1 MHPIAAG
8 ARLTIDL
15 NALVANYCYLADL
28 CAPAACGAAIKADAY
43 GLGLERVLQSLLE
56 AGCETFF
63 VATLQEGID
72 ARQYARE
79 LGYQPILYILEGPRE
94 DTLNYFRDFELR
106 PVLNSVHQV
115 ELWAQLSD
123 KYAAAIHVD
132 TGMHRLGMLISEF
145 ENLDLAGCDITLL
158 MSHLACGDE
167 RENPANGQQ
176 LDLMCHTFAAHSTI
190 PRSFAHSA
198 GILLGDRYHADL
210 CRPGIGL
217 YGGNPFIDGD
227 NPMQPVVRLEGRII
241 HAHWQ
246 EAGTRVGYGASY
258 VCSQRSLLAT
268 AGIGYADGLPKSLGS
283 KGLAYF
289 KGQACDI
296 VGKISMD
303 LTIVDVTTVADQIQE
318 GDWLEFIG
326 DQMSVDEVAR
336 RSERLSYEILTRL
349 GTRAERI
356 YLSGS

>member
-1 MHPIAAG
+1 MRPIAAG

-15 NALVANYCYLADL
+15 NALVANYRYLAAL
-28 CAPAACGAAIKADAY
+28 CAPAECGAAIKADAY
-43 GLGLERVLQSLLE
+43 GLGLERVLQNLLE

-72 ARQYARE
+72 ARRYAHA
-79 LGYQPILYILEGPRE
+79 LGYQPILYILEGPRA
-94 DTLNYFRDFELR
+94 DTLNYFRDLELC

-115 ELWAQLSD
+115 ELWAELPE
-123 KYAAAIHVD
+123 KHAAAIHVD
-132 TGMHRLGMLISEF
+132 TGMQRLGMLISEF
-145 ENLDLAGCDITLL
+145 ESLDLAGLNINLL

-167 RENPANGQQ
+167 RENPANAQQ
-176 LDLMCHTFAAHSTI
+176 LELMCRTFAAHSDI
-190 PRSFAHSA
+190 PKSFAHSA
-198 GILLGDRYHADL
+198 GILLGDKYHADL

-217 YGGNPFIDGD
+217 YGGNPFADGD
-227 NPMQPVVRLEGRII
+227 NPMQAVVQLEGRII
-241 HAHWQ
+241 HAHWH

-258 VCSQRSLLAT
+258 ICPQRSLLAT
-268 AGIGYADGLPKSLGS
+268 AAVGYADGLPKSLGNR
-283 KGLAYF
+283 GLAYF
-289 KGQACDI
+289 GGRACNI

-303 LTIVDVTTVADQIQE
+303 LTIVDVTPVADQIEE

-336 RSERLSYEILTRL
+336 RSERFSYEILTRL
-349 GTRAERI
+349 GTRAERT